1 MPVRKKAIKSLRQ
14 SLKRKKHNKRILSN
28 LKKQVK
34 KLNALIAEQK
44 LDEAKILLQK
54 TLISQIDK
62 AVKQKMIHKNTA
74 SRKKSHLTK
83 KLNRS
88 AKNTS
93 KST

>member
-14 SLKRKKHNKRILSN
+14 SLKRKKRNKRILSN

-44 LDEAKILLQK
+44 LDEAKTLLQK

-62 AVKQKMIHKNTA
+62 AVKQKMMHKNTA
-74 SRKKSHLTK
+74 SRKKSQLTK
-83 KLNRS
+83 KLTRR
-88 AKNTS
+88 A
-93 KST
+93 

>member
-1 MPVRKKAIKSLRQ
+1 MPVRKKAIKGLRQ
-14 SLKRKKHNKRILSN
+14 SLKRKKRNKRILSN
-28 LKKQVK
+28 LKKQIK

-44 LDEAKILLQK
+44 LDEAKTLLQK

-83 KLNRS
+83 KLTRS
-88 AKNTS
+88 SKNTS
-93 KST
+93 KGT

>member
-14 SLKRKKHNKRILSN
+14 SLKRKKRNKRIVSN

-62 AVKQKMIHKNTA
+62 AVKRKVMHKNTA

-83 KLNRS
+83 KLTRR
-88 AKNTS
+88 A
-93 KST
+93 

>member
-14 SLKRKKHNKRILSN
+14 SLKRKKRNKRIVSN

-34 KLNALIAEQK
+34 KLKALIAEQK

-62 AVKQKMIHKNTA
+62 AVKRKVMHKNTA

-83 KLNRS
+83 KLTRR
-88 AKNTS
+88 A
-93 KST
+93 